1 MEIKLY
7 KMHNGLTSTTIP
19 LRSTFR
25 FTMEPS
31 DRRSNR
37 KPLLLMEHSAGHEN
51 LGAINITCFFINK
64 NNLQNLIKDHP

>member
-7 KMHNGLTSTTIP
+7 KMHGLTSTTIP

-37 KPLLLMEHSAGHEN
+37 KPLLLMEHSVVQDKI
-51 LGAINITCFFINK
+51 GAINITCFFINK
-64 NNLQNLIKDHP
+64 KYLQKNLIKDHP